1 MERAAA
7 HCAHIFTTVSQI
19 TSYEAEFLLKKKPG
33 MFLFAFNKLL
43 LLIIILKSNRYYYTK
58 WFKR

>member
-33 MFLFAFNKLL
+33 MFLLAFNKL